1 MTMTTSESERA
12 ERRERHPE
20 LADRLGH
27 PAAGSDLR
35 TDDTGEMRLGG
46 DEGLL
51 TGMLLN
57 ADLSVTWRWS

>member
-12 ERRERHPE
+12 ERRERQPE

-35 TDDTGEMRLGG
+35 TIGTSEMRPGG
-46 DEGLL
+46 DEGQLI
-51 TGMLLN
+51 GMLN